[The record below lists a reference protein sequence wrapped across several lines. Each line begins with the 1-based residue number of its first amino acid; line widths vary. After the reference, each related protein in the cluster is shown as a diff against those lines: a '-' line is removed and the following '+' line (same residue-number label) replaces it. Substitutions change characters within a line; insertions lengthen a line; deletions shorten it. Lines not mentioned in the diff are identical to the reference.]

1 MKPLLAWFAG
11 MIAVIVYTVALAWM
25 DSRDREYLRNDRI
38 TACRPPSDQGERLV
52 ATLAKSADGG
62 PLLLHCSYHATLDG
76 QP

>member
-1 MKPLLAWFAG
+1 MKAFLTWALG
-11 MIAVIVYTVALAWM
+11 MIAVIVYAVMLAWM

-38 TACRPPSDQGERLV
+38 TACRPPGDQGERLV

-62 PLLLHCSYHATLDG
+62 PLTLHCTYHATMDG